1 MLYSRSSLV
10 IYFLYNSVYTSVP
23 IQDVFILSPFLKDV
37 FNEYLIV
44 GDNYFC
50 FSFSPASG
58 ICHTPDVWPP
68 LFLMRI

>member
-10 IYFLYNSVYTSVP
+10 IYFMYNSVYMSVP

-44 GDNYFC
+44 G
-50 FSFSPASG
+50 G
-58 ICHTPDVWPP
+58 
-68 LFLMRI
+68 